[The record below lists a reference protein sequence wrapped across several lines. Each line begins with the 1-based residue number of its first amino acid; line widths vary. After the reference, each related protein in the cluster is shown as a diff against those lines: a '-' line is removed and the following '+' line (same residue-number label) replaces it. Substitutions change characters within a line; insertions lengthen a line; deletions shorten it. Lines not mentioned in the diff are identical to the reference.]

1 MNSSWKKVVT
11 VIASLLCVMI
21 VCLAINVSV
30 DKITGN
36 ILPLDKSETQQGS
49 NIQVNNNYNQ
59 NNTIQQGDTIVQNQ
73 TGNDVTAQQNQQTD
87 ANSSNTQQNQGT
99 AQQGGTQQGT
109 AQQPATQTGENP
121 LGYSKSQ
128 LIAYYNKCLNKS
140 YSQPTVKATKTEHV
154 DVAVQGIDIG
164 NAGINADDFANNIIA
179 NNTKKNDQLQT
190 KTFNGPTASDG
201 THITQFVLPANL
213 YDAAVKDISVSKS
226 GNGYKVVFTL
236 NPESCSH
243 TGTAK
248 YNASC
253 AWPLDINVI
262 DFGAAV
268 KINSCTF
275 NYPGT
280 KITATIDSQG
290 RVTDTL
296 VEMPLTVANAQAKAL
311 GINITVG
318 AIQGKWT
325 CKNTMSF

>member
-36 ILPLDKSETQQGS
+36 ILPLDRNETQQGS
-49 NIQVNNNYNQ
+49 NIQQ
-59 NNTIQQGDTIVQNQ
+59 NNPVGNPNVNVPQQG
-73 TGNDVTAQQNQQTD
+73 GNDVQQTPSD
-87 ANSSNTQQNQGT
+87 VVDTNQPTQG
-99 AQQGGTQQGT
+99 QQGG
-109 AQQPATQTGENP
+109 AQQQNAENP
-121 LGYSKSQ
+121 LNYSKSQ

-140 YSQPTVKATKTEHV
+140 YSQPKINATKTEHV
-154 DVAVQGIDIG
+154 DVSVSGIDIG
-164 NAGINADDFANNIIA
+164 NLNLDVDKFAQNIISS
-179 NNTKKNDQLQT
+179 NTKNNDKLQT
-190 KTFNGPTASDG
+190 KTFTSPTASDG

-213 YDAAVKDISVSKS
+213 YDAAVKTISVSRN
-226 GNGYKVVFTL
+226 GNGYKIVYTL
-236 NPESCSH
+236 NPESCAH
-243 TGTAK
+243 NGTAK

-262 DFGAAV
+262 NFGATV
-268 KINSCTF
+268 TINSCTF

-280 KITATIDSQG
+280 TITATIDSQG
-290 RVTDTL
+290 RVTNTL
-296 VEMPLTVANAQAKAL
+296 VEMPLTVSNAQAKAL
-311 GINITVG
+311 GITIKVG

>member
-30 DKITGN
+30 NKITGN
-36 ILPLDKSETQQGS
+36 ILPLDRNETQQGS
-49 NIQVNNNYNQ
+49 NIQQ
-59 NNTIQQGDTIVQNQ
+59 NNPVGNPNVNVPQQG
-73 TGNDVTAQQNQQTD
+73 GNDVQQTPSD
-87 ANSSNTQQNQGT
+87 VVDTNQPTQG
-99 AQQGGTQQGT
+99 QQGG
-109 AQQPATQTGENP
+109 AQQQTPVQQNAENP
-121 LGYSKSQ
+121 LNYSKSQ

-140 YSQPTVKATKTEHV
+140 YSQPKINATKTEHV

-164 NAGINADDFANNIIA
+164 NAGLNADDFANTIIK
-179 NNTKKNDQLQT
+179 NNTKKNDKLQT
-190 KTFNGPTASDG
+190 KTFTSPTASDG

-213 YDAAVKDISVSKS
+213 YDAAVKTISVSKS
-226 GNGYKVVFTL
+226 GSGYKIVYTL
-236 NPESCSH
+236 NPESCAH
-243 TGTAK
+243 NGTAK

-268 KINSCTF
+268 KIESCTF

-280 KITATIDSQG
+280 TITATIDSQG
-290 RVTDTL
+290 RVTNTV

-311 GINITVG
+311 GINIKVG

>member
-36 ILPLDKSETQQGS
+36 ILPLDRNETQQGGN
-49 NIQVNNNYNQ
+49 NINVNNNMTQ
-59 NNTIQQGDTIVQNQ
+59 NNLIQQGGSSVVQDPSGDNNP
-73 TGNDVTAQQNQQTD
+73 TGTDQPAVNIQQGGVQQ
-87 ANSSNTQQNQGT
+87 GG
-99 AQQGGTQQGT
+99 AQQGGQ
-109 AQQPATQTGENP
+109 AQQQTPVQNAENP

-128 LIAYYNKCLNKS
+128 LIAYYNNCLNRS
-140 YSQPTVKATKTEHV
+140 YSQPKINATKTEQV
-154 DVAVQGIDIG
+154 DVSVQGIDIG
-164 NAGINADDFANNIIA
+164 NAGLNADDFANSIIK
-179 NNTKKNDQLQT
+179 NNTKKNGVVQT
-190 KTFNGPTASDG
+190 KSFTSPTASDG

-213 YDAAVKDISVSKS
+213 YDAAVKTISVSKS
-226 GNGYKVVFTL
+226 GNGYKIVYTL
-236 NPESCSH
+236 NPESCAH
-243 TGTAK
+243 DGVAK

-280 KITATIDSQG
+280 TITATIDSQG
-290 RVTDTL
+290 RVTNTV

>member
-1 MNSSWKKVVT
+1 MNNSWKKVI
-11 VIASLLCVMI
+11 IAISVLLCVMI
-21 VCLAINVSV
+21 ACLGLNVSI

-36 ILPLDKSETQQGS
+36 ILPLDRNELQQGT
-49 NIQVNNNYNQ
+49 NIQQNSPVVNPDVNVPQQGGNDIQQTPSVDNNPTLQ
-59 NNTIQQGDTIVQNQ
+59 NNPVVNP
-73 TGNDVTAQQNQQTD
+73 
-87 ANSSNTQQNQGT
+87 
-99 AQQGGTQQGT
+99 QGGTQQ
-109 AQQPATQTGENP
+109 QTPVQNSENP
-121 LGYSKSQ
+121 LNYSKSQ

-140 YSQPTVKATKTEHV
+140 YSQPKVNATKTEHV

-164 NAGINADDFANNIIA
+164 NAGLNADDFANTIIA
-179 NNTKKNDQLQT
+179 NNTKKNDKLQT
-190 KTFNGPTASDG
+190 KSFSGPTASDG

-213 YDAAVKDISVSKS
+213 YDAAVKTISVSKH
-226 GNGYKVVFTL
+226 GNGYKIVFTL
-236 NPESCSH
+236 NPESCAH
-243 TGTAK
+243 NGTAK

-280 KITATIDSQG
+280 TITAVIDSQG
-290 RVTDTL
+290 RVTNTL

>member
-21 VCLAINVSV
+21 VCLAINVSI

-36 ILPLDKSETQQGS
+36 ILPLDRNETQQGS
-49 NIQVNNNYNQ
+49 NIQQ
-59 NNTIQQGDTIVQNQ
+59 NNPV
-73 TGNDVTAQQNQQTD
+73 GNPNVNVP
-87 ANSSNTQQNQGT
+87 
-99 AQQGGTQQGT
+99 QQGGDVGAQQTPSDIVDTNQPTQGQQGGV
-109 AQQPATQTGENP
+109 QQQTPVQQNAENP
-121 LGYSKSQ
+121 LNYSKSQ

-140 YSQPTVKATKTEHV
+140 YTQPKINATKTEVVTVGVEGIQVGRGGLDV
-154 DVAVQGIDIG
+154 DK
-164 NAGINADDFANNIIA
+164 FANTIIS
-179 NNTKKNDQLQT
+179 NNTKKNNVVQT
-190 KTFNGPTASDG
+190 KSFTSPTASDG

-213 YDAAVKDISVSKS
+213 YDAAVKTISVSKS
-226 GNGYKVVFTL
+226 GSGYKIVYTL

-243 TGTAK
+243 TGVAK

-268 KINSCTF
+268 TINSCTF

-280 KITATIDSQG
+280 TITATIDSQG
-290 RVTDTL
+290 RVTNTV
-296 VEMPLTVANAQAKAL
+296 VEMPLTVENAKAVVNL
-311 GINITVG
+311 FGGIDVTVG

>member
-36 ILPLDKSETQQGS
+36 ILPLDRNETQQGS
-49 NIQVNNNYNQ
+49 NIQQ
-59 NNTIQQGDTIVQNQ
+59 NNPVGNPNVNVPQQG
-73 TGNDVTAQQNQQTD
+73 GNDVQQTPSD
-87 ANSSNTQQNQGT
+87 VVDTNQPTQG
-99 AQQGGTQQGT
+99 QQGG
-109 AQQPATQTGENP
+109 AQQQTPVQNSENP
-121 LGYSKSQ
+121 LNYSKSQ

-140 YSQPTVKATKTEHV
+140 YSQPKINATKTEHV
-154 DVAVQGIDIG
+154 DVSVSGIDIG
-164 NAGINADDFANNIIA
+164 DLDLNVDKFAQNIISS
-179 NNTKKNDQLQT
+179 NTKNNDKLQT
-190 KTFNGPTASDG
+190 KTFTSPTASDG

-213 YDAAVKDISVSKS
+213 YDAAVKTISVSKS
-226 GNGYKVVFTL
+226 GSGYKIVYTL
-236 NPESCSH
+236 NPESCAH
-243 TGTAK
+243 NGTAK

-280 KITATIDSQG
+280 TITATIDSQG
-290 RVTDTL
+290 RVTNTL
-296 VEMPLTVANAQAKAL
+296 VEMPLTVSNAQAVINIF
-311 GINITVG
+311 GGVNITVG
-318 AIQGKWT
+318 SISGKWT

>member
-1 MNSSWKKVVT
+1 MNNSWKKVI
-11 VIASLLCVMI
+11 IAISVLLCVMI
-21 VCLAINVSV
+21 ACLGLNVSI

-36 ILPLDKSETQQGS
+36 ILPLDRNELQQGT
-49 NIQVNNNYNQ
+49 NDQQ
-59 NNTIQQGDTIVQNQ
+59 NNPVGNPDVNVPQQGGNDIQQTPSGDNNPTVP
-73 TGNDVTAQQNQQTD
+73 
-87 ANSSNTQQNQGT
+87 NSPVVNP
-99 AQQGGTQQGT
+99 QGGTQQ
-109 AQQPATQTGENP
+109 QKPVQNSENP
-121 LGYSKSQ
+121 LNYSKSQ

-140 YSQPTVKATKTEHV
+140 YSQPKVNATKTEHV

-164 NAGINADDFANNIIA
+164 NAGINADDFANTIIA
-179 NNTKKNDQLQT
+179 NNTKKNDKLQT
-190 KTFNGPTASDG
+190 KSFSGPTASDG

-213 YDAAVKDISVSKS
+213 YDAAVKTISVSKS
-226 GNGYKVVFTL
+226 GNGYKIVFTL
-236 NPESCSH
+236 NPESCAH
-243 TGTAK
+243 NGTAK

-280 KITATIDSQG
+280 TITATIDSQG
-290 RVTDTL
+290 RVTNTL

>member
-36 ILPLDKSETQQGS
+36 ILPLDRNETQQGS
-49 NIQVNNNYNQ
+49 NIQQ
-59 NNTIQQGDTIVQNQ
+59 NNPVGNPNVNVPQQG
-73 TGNDVTAQQNQQTD
+73 GNDVQQTPSD
-87 ANSSNTQQNQGT
+87 VVDTNQPTQG
-99 AQQGGTQQGT
+99 QQGG
-109 AQQPATQTGENP
+109 AQQQTPVQNSENP
-121 LGYSKSQ
+121 LNYSKSQ

-140 YSQPTVKATKTEHV
+140 YSQPKINATKTEHV
-154 DVAVQGIDIG
+154 DVSVSGIDIG
-164 NAGINADDFANNIIA
+164 NLNLDVDKFAQNIISS
-179 NNTKKNDQLQT
+179 NTKNNDKLQT
-190 KTFNGPTASDG
+190 KTFTSPTASDG

-213 YDAAVKDISVSKS
+213 YDAAVKTISVSKS
-226 GNGYKVVFTL
+226 GSGYKIVYTL
-236 NPESCSH
+236 NPESCAH
-243 TGTAK
+243 NGTAK

-268 KINSCTF
+268 TINSCTF

-280 KITATIDSQG
+280 TITATIDSQG
-290 RVTDTL
+290 RVTNTL
-296 VEMPLTVANAQAKAL
+296 VEMPLTVSNAQAVINIF
-311 GINITVG
+311 GGVNITVG
-318 AIQGKWT
+318 SISGKWT

>member
-36 ILPLDKSETQQGS
+36 ILPLDRNETQQGS
-49 NIQVNNNYNQ
+49 NIQQ
-59 NNTIQQGDTIVQNQ
+59 NNPVGNPNVNVPQQG
-73 TGNDVTAQQNQQTD
+73 GNDVQQTPSD
-87 ANSSNTQQNQGT
+87 VVDTNQPTQG
-99 AQQGGTQQGT
+99 QQGG
-109 AQQPATQTGENP
+109 AQQQTPVQQNTENP
-121 LGYSKSQ
+121 LNYSKSQ

-140 YSQPTVKATKTEHV
+140 YSQPKVNATKTEHV
-154 DVAVQGIDIG
+154 DVSVSGIDIG
-164 NAGINADDFANNIIA
+164 NLNVDVDKFAQNIISS
-179 NNTKKNDQLQT
+179 NTKNNDKLQT
-190 KTFNGPTASDG
+190 KSFSGPTASDG

-213 YDAAVKDISVSKS
+213 YDAAVKNISISRN
-226 GNGYKVVFTL
+226 GNGYKIVYTL
-236 NPESCSH
+236 NPESCAH
-243 TGTAK
+243 NGTAK

-268 KINSCTF
+268 TINSCTF

-280 KITATIDSQG
+280 TITATIDSQG
-290 RVTDTL
+290 RVTNTL
-296 VEMPLTVANAQAKAL
+296 VEMPLTVSNAQAVINMF
-311 GINITVG
+311 GGVNITVG
-318 AIQGKWT
+318 SISGKWT

>member
-21 VCLAINVSV
+21 VCLAINVSI

-36 ILPLDKSETQQGS
+36 ILPLDKNELQQGGS
-49 NIQVNNNYNQ
+49 NVQQ
-59 NNTIQQGDTIVQNQ
+59 NNPVVNPNVNVPQQG
-73 TGNDVTAQQNQQTD
+73 GNDVQQQNPSVDQPL
-87 ANSSNTQQNQGT
+87 QNQPTQG
-99 AQQGGTQQGT
+99 QQGG
-109 AQQPATQTGENP
+109 AQQQQAPVQNNAENP
-121 LGYSKSQ
+121 LNYSKSQ

-140 YSQPTVKATKTEHV
+140 YSQPKINATKTEHV

-164 NAGINADDFANNIIA
+164 NAGLNADDFANTIIK
-179 NNTKKNDQLQT
+179 NNTKKNDKLQT
-190 KTFNGPTASDG
+190 KTFTSPTASDG

-213 YDAAVKDISVSKS
+213 YDAAVKTISVSKS

-236 NPESCSH
+236 NQESCAH
-243 TGTAK
+243 NGVAK

-268 KINSCTF
+268 KIQSCTF

-280 KITATIDSQG
+280 TITATIDSQG
-290 RVTDTL
+290 RVTNTV